1 MFENQPW
8 MRDSDGLGYELAQ
21 CAEEGRDISGLKE
34 KIDAILA
41 MPAGSEK
48 EKAAGDLL
56 DATLALP
63 IVEGYPYC
71 EPTASK
77 PRLPASPTFP
87 FQATCTTACTAAGWA
102 AAAAACWASPT
113 RDGGAARSMPC

>member
-56 DATLALP
+56 DASSIL
-63 IVEGYPYC
+63 Y
-71 EPTASK
+71 
-77 PRLPASPTFP
+77 FN
-87 FQATCTTACTAAGWA
+87 
-102 AAAAACWASPT
+102 
-113 RDGGAARSMPC
+113 